1 MRRDILS
8 FNSVLFLIC
17 LPFVI
22 ILYWIIPQRFKWIML
37 LIVSYAFY
45 MSWNAW
51 LIFLI
56 LFTTVISYFSGI
68 LMEKY
73 NSKKIKRICMIVTVI
88 CCLGVLFFFKYFTF
102 AVNIVIDLI
111 NIGSANI
118 AEYTF
123 SLILPVGISF
133 YTFQTLSYVIDIY
146 RGNIGAERH
155 FGYYALFVT
164 YFPQLV
170 AGPIERPEN
179 LIPQLKAE
187 HKFEAND
194 LCIGLRTAL
203 IGYVKK
209 IVIADGVAVF
219 VNAVYNNVSAANGLS
234 VIIATILFAVQI
246 YCDFSGY
253 TDIAVGVARMMGIKL
268 SDNFN
273 QPYLATS
280 IKDFWRRWHIS
291 LTSWFTDYVYIP
303 LGGNRCRFWRWA
315 LNVMIV
321 FLLSGLWHGAA
332 LTFIVWGGIH
342 GVYQIVGRVKN
353 TVIRKLSD
361 KGKIKLPKENTLT
374 ITVKR
379 IITFLLVCFAWIF
392 FRGNSLTDCG
402 ILIAK
407 IFTDWSGGF
416 ASLKNIGLNFTA
428 AIGIILMI
436 AVLAI
441 SPRVIKL
448 NEYNVA
454 LNKSSLIHSVAYTYM
469 VIAVAVAWI
478 ALLSGGGESS
488 FIYFQF

>member
-1 MRRDILS
+1 
-8 FNSVLFLIC
+8 
-17 LPFVI
+17 
-22 ILYWIIPQRFKWIML
+22 
-37 LIVSYAFY
+37 

-56 LFTTVISYFSGI
+56 LFTTLISYFSGI
-68 LMEKY
+68 IMQKY
-73 NSKKIKRICMIVTVI
+73 ESKKIRRACLIVTLI

-102 AVNIVIDLI
+102 LVNLVVDVINL
-111 NIGSANI
+111 GSANI
-118 AEYTF
+118 AEFTF

-133 YTFQTLSYVIDIY
+133 YTFQTLSYVIDVY
-146 RGNIGAERH
+146 RGRIAAERH

-187 HKFEAND
+187 RKFDSED
-194 LCIGLRTAL
+194 LCIGLRVA
-203 IGYVKK
+203 IVGYVKK

-219 VNAVYNNVSAANGLS
+219 VNAVYNNVSAATGLTA
-234 VIIATILFAVQI
+234 VIATVLFAIQI

-253 TDIAVGVARMMGIKL
+253 TDIAIGVARMMGIKL
-268 SDNFN
+268 CDNFN

-303 LGGNRCRFWRWA
+303 LGGSRCALWRWA

-342 GVYQIVGRVKN
+342 GVYQIVGKLKN
-353 TVIRKLSD
+353 VGLQKLVD
-361 KGKIKLPKENTLT
+361 KGKLKMPPDNAATTAVRRT
-374 ITVKR
+374 IT
-379 IITFLLVCFAWIF
+379 FALVCFAWIF

-402 ILIAK
+402 VIITK
-407 IFTDWSGGF
+407 IFTDWSGSI
-416 ASLKNIGLNFTA
+416 AAVKAIGLDLTA
-428 AIGIILMI
+428 IIGIMLMCAIL
-436 AVLAI
+436 AL
-441 SPRVIKL
+441 SQRVIRFDATGAGLLDK
-448 NEYNVA
+448 A
-454 LNKSSLIHSVAYTYM
+454 SSVSRSVAYVFM
-469 VIAVAVAWI
+469 IMAIVVAWI